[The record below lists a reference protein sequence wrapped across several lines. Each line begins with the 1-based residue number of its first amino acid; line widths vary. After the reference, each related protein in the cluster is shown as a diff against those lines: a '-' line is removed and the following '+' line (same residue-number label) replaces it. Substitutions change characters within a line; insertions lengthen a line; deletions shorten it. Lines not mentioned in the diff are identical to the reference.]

1 MRICAMLGAFYKL
14 YYSAP
19 TVLRRACKAACCTH
33 RSDAVV
39 ISTKQWN
46 KLCMRVVKDNHA
58 YIFKFYAI
66 RRRNC
71 IKINIPLGLIS
82 SRVMPEPVPAGINQ
96 TRVVVFYTDSLSF
109 VPGRKRVR
117 LFLTGMRV
125 HAVMHIDRGWDS
137 ELLLLEIL
145 TQICSN

>member
-1 MRICAMLGAFYKL
+1 MLGMYYKL

-19 TVLRRACKAACCTH
+19 TLLRRACKTVCRMPRAN
-33 RSDAVV
+33 AVV
-39 ISTKQWN
+39 VSNKRWN
-46 KLCMRVVKDNHA
+46 KLCMRVVKDGHA

-82 SRVMPEPVPAGINQ
+82 GRVQPRSVPTGINPD
-96 TRVVVFYTDSLSF
+96 RFVDFYIDSQATASGRRQVIFRLS
-109 VPGRKRVR
+109 
-117 LFLTGMRV
+117 GMRV
-125 HAVMHIDRGWDS
+125 YG
-137 ELLLLEIL
+137 ELRMPFSWITELTLREIL